1 MPPVWEEDG
10 GIVFL
15 SVADA
20 LNIQKEQ
27 IALYGGGPAG
37 VLRPELLE
45 SAAHAPRATFDGKPL
60 YAFPFGMAAVYMVH
74 IIKNHPLLNA
84 NKRTG
89 SMAAMEFLRHNGYGF
104 DISTPRLRELALQA
118 EAGADK
124 SEIAQA
130 LRALYIA
137 AKGH

>member
-1 MPPVWEEDG
+1 MSPPLAEEG
-10 GIVFL
+10 VIFL
-15 SVADA
+15 TIGDV
-20 LNIQKEQ
+20 LKIQKRQ

-37 VLRPELLE
+37 VLYPELLD
-45 SAAHAPRATFDGKPL
+45 SAVQSPRATFGGDTL
-60 YAFPFGMAAVYMVH
+60 YRFPFEMAAVYMVH

-89 SMAAMEFLRHNGYGF
+89 SVSAMDFLRLNGHGF
-104 DISTPRLRELALQA
+104 DIPVPRLRELALRA

-124 SEIAQA
+124 AEIAQS

>member
-1 MPPVWEEDG
+1 MRFGAEVGDP
-10 GIVFL
+10 VFL
-15 SVADA
+15 EPRDA
-20 LNIQKEQ
+20 LEIQEKQ

-37 VLRPELLE
+37 VRAPELLE
-45 SAAHAPRATFDGKPL
+45 SAVYAARATFGGAFL
-60 YAFPFGMAAVYMVH
+60 YEFPFGMAAVYMVH
-74 IIKNHPLLNA
+74 IIKNHPMLNA

-89 SMAAMEFLRHNGYGF
+89 SVSAMFFLELNGYGF
-104 DISTPRLRELALQA
+104 DIPVPRLRELALRA

-124 SEIAQA
+124 AEIAKS